1 MMKKFIAIPAAIIV
15 MGFAAC
21 GDEAVKDAS
30 RSGQTVDRS
39 PAHVIAMPDE
49 FSNIATKC
57 DGKGHRVF
65 SNGDDIYALTDPN
78 CN

>member
-1 MMKKFIAIPAAIIV
+1 MRKLVIILAALIV
-15 MGFAAC
+15 MGLAAC
-21 GDEAVKDAS
+21 GDEAVKDAEK
-30 RSGQTVDRS
+30 SGQTVDRS

-65 SNGDDIYALTDPN
+65 SNGDDIFALNDEA
-78 CN
+78 CK

>member
-1 MMKKFIAIPAAIIV
+1 MKKLVIIPAAIIA
-15 MGFAAC
+15 MSFAAC

-30 RSGQTVDRS
+30 QSGQTVDRS

-65 SNGDDIYALTDPN
+65 SNGDDIFAINDSN
-78 CN
+78 CR

>member
-1 MMKKFIAIPAAIIV
+1 MKKLIIIPAAIIV

-21 GDEAVKDAS
+21 GDDAVKDAS
-30 RSGQTVDRS
+30 KSGQTVDRG

-49 FSNIATKC
+49 FSNVASKC
-57 DGKGHRVF
+57 DGHGHRVF
-65 SNGDDIYALTDPN
+65 SNSKGIFALDDKN